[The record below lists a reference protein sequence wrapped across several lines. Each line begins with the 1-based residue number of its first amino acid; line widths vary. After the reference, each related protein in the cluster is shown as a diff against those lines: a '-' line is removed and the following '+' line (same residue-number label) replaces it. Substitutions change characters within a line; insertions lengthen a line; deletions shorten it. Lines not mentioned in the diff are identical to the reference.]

1 MYKKGKLKKP
11 IQYSFTVLLIVLFNH
26 IYTVSKESKQARR
39 KESREQTSVEQ
50 INSQTT
56 GIHPERIKNKT
67 KTKTKQEGHC
77 ISPTSRHKKRQPEI
91 SGIHVKIV
99 TLFDLYFFP

>member
-1 MYKKGKLKKP
+1 MKKP

-67 KTKTKQEGHC
+67 KTKQNKTRGSLHFSDITAQ
-77 ISPTSRHKKRQPEI
+77 KKTTRDIGNPREN
-91 SGIHVKIV
+91 SH
-99 TLFDLYFFP
+99 TFRSLFFP

>member
-67 KTKTKQEGHC
+67 KQKQNKRVTAFLRHHGTKKDNPRYREST
-77 ISPTSRHKKRQPEI
+77 
-91 SGIHVKIV
+91 
-99 TLFDLYFFP
+99 